1 MRVAVDTGGTFTDCV
16 YLRDGKTHVL
26 KVFSTPANPAEA
38 IVEALRKI
46 VRGTTPP
53 YLAKPGRDKG
63 GLPTGD
69 DKGGATGEV
78 LEVRHGTTVGTNTV
92 LERKGARMAFVTT
105 EGFEDTIAI
114 GRQARPRLYDWF
126 VVPDPPLAPP
136 ELRFGVAERTSATGE
151 ILQSPGAHDLQELA
165 DSIRAA
171 RPEAIAVSLLFSFAN
186 PRNERAVATAL
197 DKLGVPVSLSHEILP
212 EFREYER
219 ASTVVVNAYL
229 APKMGRYI
237 SGLQRAL
244 ESEFAGGRL
253 QVMQSS
259 GGIVSATVAA
269 KEPVRTVLS
278 GPAGGVV
285 GAHAVARMAGFN
297 KIIGFDMGGTS
308 TDVAL
313 VDGGE
318 GLRTTNESLVAG
330 LPISVPMLDIHSVG
344 AGGGSLARFD
354 AGGAL
359 RVGPQSA
366 GADPGPICYG
376 RGTEPTV
383 TDANLALGRLDPEF
397 FLGGEMSLEEER
409 ARKFLQAAKGP
420 LASVEEFAAGIVR
433 LAEAAMEKAIRVISV
448 ERGHDPRDFTLV
460 SFGGA
465 GPLHACA
472 LARALRIPRV
482 LVPQMPGALS
492 ALGIL
497 MSDVVKDYS
506 RTVMLGTDAA
516 PLEKHFRELEQRGTK
531 EMRAEGLK
539 AVAMRYADV
548 RYAGQG
554 FELSVPF
561 GRDFVKRFHQAHRRR
576 YGYADEQRRVE
587 VVNVRVRMVASS
599 EPVPF
604 PKKKLARGNGEQA
617 IVKHRR
623 VIFEGKASKAPVYDR
638 ARLRPGDAFVGP
650 AIVAEYS
657 ATTVLPPGCRAHVDE
672 RENMVIEVR

>member
-1 MRVAVDTGGTFTDCV
+1 MRIAVDTGGTFTDCV

-38 IVEALRKI
+38 IVGALRKI
-46 VRGTTPP
+46 TASSAAESQKRIPRPVRN
-53 YLAKPGRDKG
+53 DKKLG
-63 GLPTGD
+63 SRND
-69 DKGGATGEV
+69 HREI

-92 LERKGARMAFVTT
+92 LERKGARVAFVTT

-126 VVPDPPLAPP
+126 VVPDPPLVPP
-136 ELRFGVAERTSATGE
+136 ELRFGAAERTSATGE
-151 ILQSPGAHDLQELA
+151 ILKSPGVEDLQKLCDALA
-165 DSIRAA
+165 AA
-171 RPEAIAVSLLFSFAN
+171 RPEAVAVSLLFSFAN
-186 PRNERAVATAL
+186 PKNERALASAL
-197 DKLGVPVSLSHEILP
+197 QKLGVPMSLSHEILP

-244 ESEFAGGRL
+244 DDEFAGGRL

-259 GGIVSATVAA
+259 GGIVSAQVAA

-285 GAHAVARMAGFN
+285 GAHAVARMAGFE

-318 GLRTTNESLVAG
+318 GLRTTNESFISG

-383 TDANLALGRLDPEF
+383 TDANLALGRLDPDF
-397 FLGGEMSLEEER
+397 FLGGAMALDEPR
-409 ARKFLQAAKGP
+409 ARKFLEQAKGP
-420 LASVEEFAAGIVR
+420 LSSVEEFAAGIVR
-433 LAEAAMEKAIRVISV
+433 LSEAAMEKAIRVISV
-448 ERGHDPRDFTLV
+448 ERGHDPREFTLV

-482 LVPQMPGALS
+482 LVPPMPGALS

-506 RTVMLGTDAA
+506 RTVMLGPDAA
-516 PLEKHFRELEQRGTK
+516 PLNKHFRELHQRGEK

-539 AVAMRYADV
+539 AAALRYADV

-587 VVNVRVRMVASS
+587 VVNLRVRMVASS
-599 EPVPF
+599 EPVRF
-604 PKKKLARGNGEQA
+604 PKRKMARGHGQQA
-617 IVKHRR
+617 VVKQRR
-623 VIFEGKASKAPVYDR
+623 VVFDGRASKAPVYQR
-638 ARLRPGDAFVGP
+638 ASLRPGDTFAGP

-657 ATTVLPPGCRAHVDE
+657 ATTVLPPGCRARVDE
-672 RENMVIEVR
+672 RENIVIEVR

>member
-1 MRVAVDTGGTFTDCV
+1 MRIAVDTGGTFTDCV
-16 YLRDGKTHVL
+16 YLRDGKLHVL
-26 KVFSTPANPAEA
+26 KVFSTPSNPADA
-38 IVEALRKI
+38 IVGALRNI
-46 VRGTTPP
+46 SGTS
-53 YLAKPGRDKG
+53 
-63 GLPTGD
+63 
-69 DKGGATGEV
+69 ATGARDDGAV
-78 LEVRHGTTVGTNTV
+78 TDKLLEVRHGTTVGTNTL
-92 LERKGARMAFVTT
+92 LERKGARVAFVTT
-105 EGFEDTIAI
+105 IGFEDTIAI

-126 VVPDPPLAPP
+126 MVPDPPLVPA
-136 ELRFGVAERTSATGE
+136 ELRFGAPERTAATGE
-151 ILQSPGAHDLQELA
+151 ILQSPSTEDLQKLC
-165 DSIRAA
+165 
-171 RPEAIAVSLLFSFAN
+171 EAIAAGHSEAVAVSLLFSFAN
-186 PRNERAVATAL
+186 PRNERMVTAAL
-197 DKLGVPVSLSHEILP
+197 EKLGVPLSLSHEILP

-229 APKMGRYI
+229 APKMGHYI
-237 SGLQRAL
+237 SGLQQAL
-244 ESEFAGGRL
+244 DGEFGGGRL

-259 GGIVSATVAA
+259 GGIVPAQVAA
-269 KEPVRTVLS
+269 REPVRTVLS

-285 GAHAVARMAGFN
+285 GAYAVARRAGFE

-313 VDGGE
+313 LNGAE
-318 GLRTTNESLVAG
+318 GLRTTSETLISG
-330 LPISVPMLDIHSVG
+330 LPISVPMLDIHTVG

-366 GADPGPICYG
+366 GADPGPVCYG

-383 TDANLALGRLDPEF
+383 TDANLVLGRLDAEF
-397 FLGGEMSLEEER
+397 FLGGEMLLDEAR
-409 ARKFLQAAKGP
+409 ARQYLERSKAA
-420 LASVEEFAAGIVR
+420 LSSAEEFAAGIVR
-433 LAEAAMEKAIRVISV
+433 LSEAAMEKAIRVISV

-465 GPLHACA
+465 GPLHACT

-506 RTVMLGTDAA
+506 RTVMLGAEGA
-516 PLEKHFRELEQRGTK
+516 PLDKHFRELQQRGEK

-539 AVAMRYADV
+539 AVAMRYADL

-561 GRDFVKRFHQAHRRR
+561 GSDFVKRFHQAHRRR

-587 VVNVRVRMVASS
+587 VVNLRVRMVASS
-599 EPVPF
+599 ERVPIR
-604 PKKKLARGNGEQA
+604 KKKVTRGAGKQA
-617 IVKHRR
+617 VVKQRR
-623 VIFEGKASKAPVYDR
+623 VVFDGRASKAPVYLR
-638 ARLRPGDAFVGP
+638 ASLRPGDAFAGP

-657 ATTVLPPGCRAHVDE
+657 ATTVLPPGCGARVDE
-672 RENMVIEVR
+672 HENIVIEVR

>member
-1 MRVAVDTGGTFTDCV
+1 MKIAVDTGGTFTDCV
-16 YLRDGKTHVL
+16 YLREGKTHVL

-38 IVEALRKI
+38 IVGALRKI
-46 VRGTTPP
+46 ISSTAEGSKQQVPRFARNDTT
-53 YLAKPGRDKG
+53 RS
-63 GLPTGD
+63 
-69 DKGGATGEV
+69 

-92 LERKGARMAFVTT
+92 LERKGARVGFVTT
-105 EGFEDTIAI
+105 DGFEDTIAI

-126 VVPDPPLAPP
+126 VVPDPPLVPA
-136 ELRFGVAERTSATGE
+136 ELRFGAEERTSATGE
-151 ILQSPGAHDLQELA
+151 ILKSPSAEDLKRLA
-165 DSIRAA
+165 DAIQAA
-171 RPEAIAVSLLFSFAN
+171 RPEALAVSLLFSFAN
-186 PRNERAVATAL
+186 PKNERAVAAAL
-197 DKLGVPVSLSHEILP
+197 ERLGVPVSLSHEILP

-229 APKMGRYI
+229 APKLGRYI
-237 SGLQRAL
+237 SGLQTAL
-244 ESEFAGGRL
+244 DEEFAGGRL

-259 GGIVSATVAA
+259 GGIVSAAVAA

-285 GAHAVARMAGFN
+285 GAHAVARMAGFD

-313 VDGGE
+313 VDGDQRDGK
-318 GLRTTNESLVAG
+318 GLRTTNESFVAG
-330 LPISVPMLDIHSVG
+330 LPISVPMLDIHTVG

-397 FLGGEMSLEEER
+397 FLGGEMSLDEER
-409 ARKFLQAAKGP
+409 ARKFMQAAKGP
-420 LASVEEFAAGIVR
+420 LASLEEFAAGIVR

-448 ERGHDPRDFTLV
+448 ERGHDPREFTLV

-482 LVPQMPGALS
+482 LAPQMPGALS

-506 RTVMLGTDAA
+506 RTVMLGADASA
-516 PLEKHFRELEQRGTK
+516 LEEHFRELERRGAK
-531 EMRAEGLK
+531 EMRAEGLQ

-554 FELSVPF
+554 FELNVPF
-561 GRDFVKRFHQAHRRR
+561 AKDFVKRFHQAHRRR

-604 PKKKLARGNGEQA
+604 PKKKLTRGNGRQA
-617 IVKHRR
+617 VVKQRR
-623 VIFEGKASKAPVYDR
+623 VVFEGRASKAPVYER
-638 ARLRPGDAFVGP
+638 AKLRPGDAFTGP

-657 ATTVLPPGCRAHVDE
+657 ATTALPPGCRAHVDE
-672 RENMVIEVR
+672 RENIVIEVR